1 MSGLSHG
8 PATRAIHAGQA
19 ADPATGAV
27 ITPVYLTSTYVQPGI
42 GEDVAYEYSRTGNP
56 TRDALEACLASL
68 EGAAHGLAFA
78 SGSAATAAV
87 LSLLRPGDEV
97 VAGNDLYGGTYR
109 LFEQVWRPMGV
120 SFQYVDARS
129 PAAIA
134 GTLTGKTRLVWIETP
149 SNPLLQLTDIADVA
163 AAAHAAGVPLAV
175 DNTFA
180 SPAFQSPIAL
190 GADIVVHST
199 TKYLG
204 GHSDVV
210 GGAVLTSNGGA
221 YERMKFYQNSAGAVL
236 GAFDAWLTLRG
247 VKTLDVRMRRH
258 AQNASL
264 LAAYLEDSPWAQD
277 VVYPGLRSHPQH
289 ELAARQMRG
298 FGGML
303 TFTLAG
309 GREAADD
316 FVRRLEL
323 FSFAE
328 SLGGVESLV
337 CHPAT
342 MTHAAIP
349 AHERTARGI
358 TESTLRLS
366 IGIENIEDLVADLEQ
381 AVSRGVR
388 LRYGRGE

>member
-1 MSGLSHG
+1 MSGLSRG
-8 PATRAIHAGQA
+8 PATRAIHAGQS

-27 ITPVYLTSTYVQPGI
+27 ITPVYLTSTYAQPTI
-42 GEDVAYEYSRTGNP
+42 GGDVAYEYSRTGNP
-56 TRDALEACLASL
+56 TRAALEACLASL
-68 EGAAHGLAFA
+68 ESAAHGLAFA

-120 SFQYVDARS
+120 SFGYVDATR
-129 PAAIA
+129 PGAIA
-134 GTLTGKTRLVWIETP
+134 GALTGKTRLVWIETP
-149 SNPLLQLTDIADVA
+149 SNPLLQLADIPEA
-163 AAAHAAGVPLAV
+163 AAVTHAAGVPLAV

-180 SPAFQSPIAL
+180 TPAFQNPIAL

-210 GGAVLTSNGGA
+210 GGAVLTSDSGA
-221 YERMKFYQNSAGAVL
+221 YERMKFYQNSAGAVP

-264 LAAYLEDSPWAQD
+264 IAAYLEDASWAED

-289 ELAARQMRG
+289 ELASRQMRG
-298 FGGML
+298 FGGMV

-309 GREAADD
+309 GRETAEA

-349 AHERTARGI
+349 AHERRARGI

-366 IGIENIEDLVADLEQ
+366 IGIEDVEDLVADLEQ
-381 AVSRGVR
+381 AAAT
-388 LRYGRGE
+388 LGR